1 MVKGFHSRFKNRDY
15 GPVVRLCQLSPIVGD
30 LSHERVLDFAT
41 GPEYSIAP
49 CWRVLTIVV
58 SLADQVF
65 VSRWEVDRTLREGLQ
80 QLDLLAVKIKIVLFQ
95 KLLVEF

>member
-1 MVKGFHSRFKNRDY
+1 MVKSLHSRFKNRDY
-15 GPVVRLCQLSPIVGD
+15 RPVVRLCQLGPIVGD
-30 LSHERVLDFAT
+30 LPHQRVFNPAT

-65 VSRWEVDRTLREGLQ
+65 ESRGEVDRALSEGLQ
-80 QLDLLAVKIKIVLFQ
+80 ERDLLAVKVKIVLFE
-95 KLLVEF
+95 KFLVEF